1 MIMGK
6 FVGFIGTISGK
17 VGSIVFQKGEK
28 GISYGRAYQPV
39 VSNPKTVLQTDQ
51 RAKMNLVG
59 RLSKVT
65 PKALLIGMDGT
76 NNRRR
81 RSIFTSNLLNVAT
94 IDRSA
99 GGEVVAMI
107 APEDVVF
114 SQGAE
119 VINASMGSVT
129 ITERSVAT
137 TLTLGDAALAGSYGE
152 RIVCAI
158 IDPSDKA
165 GYSLLK
171 YVDVVLDGTT
181 AVNVNFSFGAPIAEQ
196 SMVCIYRLPYMLNAD
211 GARLRSET
219 LSNNGTDITARL
231 LAAGDKYTRGWG
243 QSLMAATQVFTAA

>member
-1 MIMGK
+1 MGK

-17 VGSIVFQKGEK
+17 VGTTVFQKGEK
-28 GISYGRAYQPV
+28 GISYGRTYQPV
-39 VSNPKTVLQTDQ
+39 VSNPKSVGQTDQ

-59 RLSKVT
+59 RLSMVT
-65 PKALLIGMDGT
+65 PKSLLIGMDGT
-76 NNRRR
+76 NNRQR
-81 RSIFTSNLLNVAT
+81 RSIFTSNLLKVAT

-99 GGEVVAMI
+99 GDEVVAKI

-119 VINASMGSVT
+119 VINATMGSVSV
-129 ITERSVAT
+129 TERSVAT
-137 TLTLGDAALAGSYGE
+137 TLTLGDESLAGSYGE

-158 IDPSDKA
+158 IDPSNKA
-165 GYSLLK
+165 GYSQVK

-181 AVNVNFSFGAPIAEQ
+181 AVNVNFSFGAPLVDQ
-196 SMVCIYRLPYMLNAD
+196 SMVCVYRMPYMLNED

-231 LAAGDKYTRGWG
+231 LASGAQYTRGWG
-243 QSLMAATQVFTAA
+243 QSLLAATQVFTRA